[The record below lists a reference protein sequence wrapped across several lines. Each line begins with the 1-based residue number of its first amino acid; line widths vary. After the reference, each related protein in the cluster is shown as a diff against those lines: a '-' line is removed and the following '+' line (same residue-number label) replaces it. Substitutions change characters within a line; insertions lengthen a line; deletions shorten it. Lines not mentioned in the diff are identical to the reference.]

1 MTIRTRYQCSSCGH
15 LAVGWSG
22 KCPACGEWGTME
34 EVAVETGRTVAKRM
48 RDVAE
53 EQAMPL
59 PEVPLSQ
66 SDRVDTGLPELNR
79 VLGGGLVPD
88 AVTMLTAKPGA
99 GKSTLLLQV
108 AGKLAARGVRVLYA
122 SGEES
127 APQIRMRAERILHT
141 CSDKVFILSTS
152 SLNAVL
158 SESQRLKP
166 AILIVDSIQTM
177 ALAEFAQRP
186 GTPTQTVQCCAAIVS
201 ACKQGERPMAAF
213 VVGHVTKDETMAGL
227 RTLEHQVD
235 TVLYLES
242 GYSDE
247 LRLLRST
254 KNRFGYTDEVGLF
267 QMSAE
272 GLSDVTN
279 PYDLFL
285 TRRDHPISGA
295 AVSLQKEGSR
305 LIPIEIE
312 ALVSPAYD
320 AYPTRIG
327 DSLRRDDL
335 NTLVSILSQRAH
347 QPLHDKSVV
356 LKATG
361 GLALREKVCD
371 LAILVSI
378 ASASGGWSIDGKD
391 AFCAEVGLTGELK
404 RATEMERRLREL
416 DRLGFRRV
424 FIAEEHAGLAKRLMK
439 SLQLQI
445 ICAKTLMDVLRSLT
459 RAEKY
464 RVPCLDK
471 AEGVR

>member
-1 MTIRTRYQCSSCGH
+1 MTVKTRYQCSSCGH
-15 LAVGWSG
+15 LDLGWSG

-34 EVAVETGRTVAKRM
+34 EVAIETGRATAGRKAEA
-48 RDVAE
+48 AE
-53 EQAMPL
+53 EQALPL

-66 SDRVDTGLPELNR
+66 ADRVDTGIPELNR

-108 AGKLAARGVRVLYA
+108 AGRLAARGVRVLYA

-127 APQIRMRAERILHT
+127 APQIRMRAERILRT
-141 CSDKVFILSTS
+141 CPDTVYILSTS
-152 SLNAVL
+152 SLDAVL

-186 GTPTQTVQCCAAIVS
+186 GTPTQTVQCTAAIVS
-201 ACKQGERPMAAF
+201 ACKQGSRPMAAF

-235 TVLYLES
+235 TVLHLES

-267 QMSAE
+267 QMSAD
-272 GLSDVTN
+272 GLCDVTN

-312 ALVSPAYD
+312 ALVSPSYE

-335 NTLVSILSQRAH
+335 NTLVSILAERAH
-347 QPLHDKSVV
+347 EPLHDKSVV

-361 GLALREKVCD
+361 GLALREKICD
-371 LAILVSI
+371 LAILVAV
-378 ASASGGWSIDGKD
+378 ASAAEGWTIDGKD

-416 DRLGFRRV
+416 DRLGFRRA
-424 FIAEEHAGLAKRLMK
+424 FIAEEHASLVKRLKKELHLEMH
-439 SLQLQI
+439 
-445 ICAKTLMDVLRSLT
+445 CAKTLTDVLQALHKR
-459 RAEKY
+459 
-464 RVPCLDK
+464 P
-471 AEGVR
+471 

>member
-34 EVAVETGRTVAKRM
+34 EVAVETGRTVAKRVQ
-48 RDVAE
+48 DVAE

-127 APQIRMRAERILHT
+127 APQIRMRAERILHM

-152 SLNAVL
+152 SLDAVL

-312 ALVSPAYD
+312 ALVSPAYE

-371 LAILVSI
+371 LAILVAI

-459 RAEKY
+459 RAEKMSGS
-464 RVPCLDK
+464 VS
-471 AEGVR
+471 

>member
-1 MTIRTRYQCSSCGH
+1 MTIKTRYQCSACGH
-15 LAVGWSG
+15 IALGWSG
-22 KCPACGEWGTME
+22 KCPSCGEWGTME
-34 EVAVETGRTVAKRM
+34 EIAVETSRAVAKRM
-48 RDVAE
+48 PEVAE

-66 SDRVDTGLPELNR
+66 ADRVDTGIPELNR

-108 AGKLAARGVRVLYA
+108 AGRLAARGVCVLYA

-127 APQIRMRAERILHT
+127 ASQIRMRAERILHK
-141 CSDKVFILSTS
+141 CSDHIYILSTS
-152 SLNAVL
+152 CLDAVL
-158 SESQRLKP
+158 SECKRLKP
-166 AILIVDSIQTM
+166 SILIVDSIQTM
-177 ALAEFAQRP
+177 ALAEFSQRP
-186 GTPTQTVQCCAAIVS
+186 GTPTQTVQCTAAIVS
-201 ACKQGERPMAAF
+201 ACKQGERPMACF

-305 LIPIEIE
+305 LIPIEVE
-312 ALVSPAYD
+312 ALVSPSYD

-335 NTLVSILSQRAH
+335 NTLVSILAERAH
-347 QPLHDKSVV
+347 APLHDKSVV

-361 GLALREKVCD
+361 GLAVREKICD
-371 LAILVSI
+371 LAILVAI
-378 ASASGGWSIDGKD
+378 ASAANGWAIDGKD

-416 DRLGFRRV
+416 DRLGFRRA
-424 FIAEEHAGLAKRLMK
+424 FIAKEHASLAERLQKEITMN
-439 SLQLQI
+439 I
-445 ICAKTLMDVLRSLT
+445 VCTKTLMEVLRIVQKKT
-459 RAEKY
+459 KNR
-464 RVPCLDK
+464 
-471 AEGVR
+471 

>member
-127 APQIRMRAERILHT
+127 APQIRMRAERILHI

-152 SLNAVL
+152 SLDAVL

-371 LAILVSI
+371 LAILVAI

-445 ICAKTLMDVLRSLT
+445 ICTKTLMDVLQALQQAGKISGS
-459 RAEKY
+459 
-464 RVPCLDK
+464 PS
-471 AEGVR
+471 

>member
-1 MTIRTRYQCSSCGH
+1 MTVKTRYQCSSCGH
-15 LAVGWSG
+15 LDLGWSG

-34 EVAVETGRTVAKRM
+34 EVAIETGRATAGRKAEA
-48 RDVAE
+48 AE
-53 EQAMPL
+53 EQALPL

-66 SDRVDTGLPELNR
+66 ADRVDTGIPELNR

-108 AGKLAARGVRVLYA
+108 AGRLAARGVRVLYA

-127 APQIRMRAERILHT
+127 APQIRMRAERILRT
-141 CSDKVFILSTS
+141 CPDTVYILSTS
-152 SLNAVL
+152 SLDAVL

-186 GTPTQTVQCCAAIVS
+186 GTPTQTVQCTAAIVS
-201 ACKQGERPMAAF
+201 ACKQGSRPMAAF

-267 QMSAE
+267 QMSAD
-272 GLSDVTN
+272 GLCDVTN
-279 PYDLFL
+279 PYNLFL

-312 ALVSPAYD
+312 ALVSPSYE

-335 NTLVSILSQRAH
+335 NTLVSILAERAH
-347 QPLHDKSVV
+347 EPLHDKSVV

-361 GLALREKVCD
+361 GLALREKICD
-371 LAILVSI
+371 LAILVAV
-378 ASASGGWSIDGKD
+378 ASAAEGWTIDGKD

-416 DRLGFRRV
+416 DRLGFRRA
-424 FIAEEHAGLAKRLMK
+424 FIAEEHASLVKRLKKELRLEMR
-439 SLQLQI
+439 
-445 ICAKTLMDVLRSLT
+445 CAKTLTDVLQALHKR
-459 RAEKY
+459 
-464 RVPCLDK
+464 P
-471 AEGVR
+471 

>member
-152 SLNAVL
+152 SLDAVL

-371 LAILVSI
+371 LAILVAI

-459 RAEKY
+459 RAEKMSGS
-464 RVPCLDK
+464 VS
-471 AEGVR
+471 

>member
-1 MTIRTRYQCSSCGH
+1 MTVKTRYQCSSCGH
-15 LAVGWSG
+15 LDLGWSG

-34 EVAVETGRTVAKRM
+34 EVAIETGRAAGGRKKEA
-48 RDVAE
+48 AE

-66 SDRVDTGLPELNR
+66 ADRVDTGIPELNR

-108 AGKLAARGVRVLYA
+108 AGRLASRGVRVLYA

-127 APQIRMRAERILHT
+127 APQIRMRAERILRT
-141 CSDKVFILSTS
+141 CPDTVYILSTS
-152 SLNAVL
+152 SLDAVL

-186 GTPTQTVQCCAAIVS
+186 GTPTQTVQCTAAIVS
-201 ACKQGERPMAAF
+201 ACKQGARPMAAF

-267 QMSAE
+267 QMSAD
-272 GLSDVTN
+272 GLCDVTN

-312 ALVSPAYD
+312 ALVSPSYE

-335 NTLVSILSQRAH
+335 NTLVSILAERAH
-347 QPLHDKSVV
+347 EPLHDKSVV

-361 GLALREKVCD
+361 GLALREKICD
-371 LAILVSI
+371 LAILVAV
-378 ASASGGWSIDGKD
+378 ASAAEGWTIDGKD

-416 DRLGFRRV
+416 DRLGFRRA
-424 FIAEEHAGLAKRLMK
+424 FIAEEHASLVKRLKKELHLEMR
-439 SLQLQI
+439 
-445 ICAKTLMDVLRSLT
+445 CEKTLSDVLQTLHKR
-459 RAEKY
+459 
-464 RVPCLDK
+464 P
-471 AEGVR
+471 

>member
-1 MTIRTRYQCSSCGH
+1 MTIRTRYQCGSCGH

-152 SLNAVL
+152 SLDAVL

-166 AILIVDSIQTM
+166 TILIVDSIQTM

-371 LAILVSI
+371 LAILVAI

-459 RAEKY
+459 RAEKMSGS
-464 RVPCLDK
+464 VS
-471 AEGVR
+471 